1 MQWREPEPDPA
12 REPAA
17 ARVSRELS
25 DHLVNAGTSDAPP
38 PPPPPGG
45 SGVDAFEAA
54 VDAARATCAEDL
66 SDDARRE
73 RAADVATKLLD
84 ALGVGNESDSDSGT

>member
-1 MQWREPEPDPA
+1 MAPPA
-12 REPAA
+12 GPPEPAA

-25 DHLVNAGTSDAPP
+25 DHLVNASDTA

-54 VDAARATCAEDL
+54 VDAARATCAESL

-73 RAADVATKLLD
+73 RAANVATKLLD
-84 ALGVGNESDSDSGT
+84 ALGVESDSDSVT

>member
-1 MQWREPEPDPA
+1 MAPP
-12 REPAA
+12 EPAA

-25 DHLVNAGTSDAPP
+25 DHLVNAGASDTAP

-54 VDAARATCAEDL
+54 VDAARATCAESL

-84 ALGVGNESDSDSGT
+84 ALGVEDESESDSVT

>member
-1 MQWREPEPDPA
+1 M
-12 REPAA
+12 
-17 ARVSRELS
+17 S
-25 DHLVNAGTSDAPP
+25 DRLVNAGVSAAPP

-54 VDAARATCAEDL
+54 IEAARATCAESL
-66 SDDARRE
+66 SDEARRE

-84 ALGVGNESDSDSGT
+84 ALGVGDESDSDSSVT